1 MGLEYLN
8 ATNACDVI
16 IIGRGGGSIEDLWA
30 FNNERVV
37 RSVAASSIPVI
48 SAVGHETDF
57 TLCDFAADLRAP
69 TPSAAAELATPDAD
83 EIKLRLDELIGRAE
97 SIALRTLNFKRGA
110 VYELN
115 KRLELSSPIGRLELE
130 KRQLSLVSER
140 LEQAVARI
148 LQKNRERLSV
158 LATELGAINPLAVL
172 GRGYSY
178 SQKDG
183 AVVASIEQI
192 SVGDKID
199 IRFSDG
205 VAEAEILSLKTL
217 K

>member
-1 MGLEYLN
+1 
-8 ATNACDVI
+8 
-16 IIGRGGGSIEDLWA
+16 
-30 FNNERVV
+30 
-37 RSVAASSIPVI
+37 
-48 SAVGHETDF
+48 VGHETDF

-148 LQKNRERLSV
+148 MQKNRERLSV